1 MGNQE
6 KKPVAIKPLVKE
18 GLKLLRASIP
28 TTIEIRSDIESDPA
42 IMAAAMSVTPHPNSA
57 ALQRK

>member
-1 MGNQE
+1 MPILDARHAFKTVVGPSAE
-6 KKPVAIKPLVKE
+6 VA
-18 GLKLLRASIP
+18 RAFKQ
-28 TTIEIRSDIESDPA
+28 SDPA